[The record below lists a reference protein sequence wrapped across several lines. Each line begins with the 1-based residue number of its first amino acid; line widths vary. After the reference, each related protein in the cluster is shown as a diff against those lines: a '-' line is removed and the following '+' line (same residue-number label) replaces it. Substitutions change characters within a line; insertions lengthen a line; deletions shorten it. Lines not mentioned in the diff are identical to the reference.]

1 MKCNSHKLLE
11 YQNYSKMGNR
21 IFKTVALAFLILIAA
36 NSIAQEVTFSA
47 SWISANGIA
56 LKEHNIIHLR
66 KTIELESVPQNF
78 KVKVSA
84 DNQYR
89 LFVNGEYVCKGPGRS
104 DLEHWYYQTIDLTEY
119 LKAGKNVIA
128 AEVVNYGPTRGF
140 SQLSHLTAFLM
151 EGETENEQIVNTGN
165 NGWKAINN
173 PAYFPKEVLWQQRI
187 DITQGLYVANPTD
200 SIVGENYLWGWQ
212 NPDFDDTNWKAAKYL
227 DISAYRF
234 NNVSGIFY
242 PDGWLL
248 YERPIKN
255 RIEKREEFTTIYNWD
270 GLKKIESLKG
280 MTIPANQKIS
290 ILIDNEVMSLGY
302 PELILSGGKN
312 SHVKVSYAETLFHS
326 DKLGKDDRN
335 KIEGN
340 QLIGY
345 SDIFMTDGG
354 ENRLYR
360 PNWFRSFRYIQI
372 DISTKNE
379 PLKIVDYY
387 NQKSEYPIE
396 LKATFKTDNNFLTW
410 LMEAGWRTASLCT
423 QDLLISD
430 AYYEQMQYI
439 GDARIHGEAIQY
451 LSGNDDLIRQAL
463 MQLDWSK
470 IPEGLTHACYPDG
483 FNLAIPIYS
492 LVWIDMIYDQMMWA
506 GDKDFT
512 SQFDIGIYTVLEWFN
527 KKLQPNGLTGPIN
540 WWAYADWCVDWKSG
554 VPPGGLEGNSA
565 IFTLH
570 YSYTLK
576 NAAKIYRFIGKEHMA
591 EIYERQAAKL
601 VEAVN
606 QTCFN
611 SEKGIYSDTPE
622 MKYYSQH
629 TNIFAVLAGAVE
641 GEKARDILVNILAEN
656 DYSEIGL
663 YFHHYLFEAFNMVGM
678 NEEFQNQLSGWQEM
692 KENNMTTFSEVAL
705 TGNRTQRSDCHPW
718 SCSPNIH
725 FFRTVCGIQPVE
737 VGFEKIRIA
746 PTPGDLKFID
756 ASFTHPKG
764 DIKMNLKFNNSEVK
778 GEITIPENMEAEFLW
793 NGETRKLVAGDNKI
807 DL

>member
-1 MKCNSHKLLE
+1 MKTANMK
-11 YQNYSKMGNR
+11 
-21 IFKTVALAFLILIAA
+21 FLILFFLALISL
-36 NSIAQEVTFSA
+36 NSFAQEVTISA
-47 SWISANGIA
+47 SWISAEEIA
-56 LKEHNIIHLR
+56 LKEYNVIHLR
-66 KTIELESVPQNF
+66 KTIELETVPQTFN
-78 KVKVSA
+78 VKISA

-104 DLEHWYYQTIDLTEY
+104 DLEHWYYQTIDLAEY
-119 LKAGKNVIA
+119 LKPGKNVLA
-128 AEVVNYGPTRGF
+128 AEVVNFGPTRGF

-200 SIVGENYLWGWQ
+200 SIVGKNYLWGWQ
-212 NPDFDDTNWKAAKYL
+212 NPYFDDSNWEAAKYL

-255 RIEKREEFTTIYNWD
+255 RIETKEDFTTFYNWE
-270 GLKKIESLKG
+270 GLKEIESLQG
-280 MTIPANQKIS
+280 FTIPANQKIS

-302 PELILSGGKN
+302 PELILTGGKN

-326 DKLGKDDRN
+326 DRLGKDDRN

-345 SDIFMTDGG
+345 ADIFMTDGG
-354 ENRLYR
+354 ENRMYR

-372 DISTKNE
+372 DITTGNQSLE
-379 PLKIVDYY
+379 IVDYY

-396 LKATFKTDNNFLTW
+396 LKASFETDNSFLNW

-451 LSGNDDLIRQAL
+451 FSGNDDLVRQAL

-483 FNLAIPIYS
+483 FNLTIPIYS

-506 GDKDFT
+506 GDKEFT

-527 KKLQPNGLTGPIN
+527 KKIQDNGLTGPID

-591 EIYERQAAKL
+591 DIYEKQAKTL
-601 VEAVN
+601 IEDVN

-641 GEKARDILVNILAEN
+641 GEKAREILVNILGEN

-678 NEEFQNQLSGWQEM
+678 NDEFQNNLSGWQEM
-692 KENNMTTFSEVAL
+692 KDNNMTTFSEVAL

-725 FFRTVCGIQPVE
+725 FFRTVCGIQVE
-737 VGFEKIRIA
+737 KEGFEKISIA
-746 PTPGDLKFID
+746 PNPGDLKLVE
-756 ASFTHPKG
+756 ASFKHPKG
-764 DIKMNLKFNNSEVK
+764 EIKMNLKFDNSEVN
-778 GEITIPENMEAEFLW
+778 GEITIPENMETEFMW
-793 NGETRKLVAGDNKI
+793 EGESIKLVAGENKI
-807 DL
+807 KL

>member
-1 MKCNSHKLLE
+1 MNNFQQMNKIKTLALVSLLLISVNS
-11 YQNYSKMGNR
+11 
-21 IFKTVALAFLILIAA
+21 F
-36 NSIAQEVTFSA
+36 AQEVTFSA

-56 LKEHNIIHLR
+56 LNEYNVIHLR
-66 KTIELESVPQNF
+66 KTVKLKTVPQNF
-78 KVKVSA
+78 KVKISA

-89 LFVNGEYVCKGPGRS
+89 LFVNGKYVCKGPGRS
-104 DLEHWYYQTIDLTEY
+104 DLEHWYYQTIDLAEY
-119 LKAGKNVIA
+119 LKPGKNVLA
-128 AEVVNYGPTRGF
+128 AEVVNFGPQRGF

-151 EGETENEQIVNTGN
+151 EGETENEQIINTGR

-200 SIVGENYLWGWQ
+200 SIVGADFLWGWQ
-212 NPDFDDTNWKAAKYL
+212 NPDFDDSNWEAAKYL

-255 RIEKREEFTTIYNWD
+255 RIEKREEFITFYNWD

-280 MTIPANQKIS
+280 LTVPANQKIS

-302 PELILSGGKN
+302 PEIILSGGKN
-312 SHVKVSYAETLFHS
+312 SHVKVSYAETLFHA
-326 DKLGKDDRN
+326 DRIGKDNRS
-335 KIEGN
+335 KIKGN

-345 SDIFMTDGG
+345 ADIFMPDGG

-372 DISTKNE
+372 DIKTGNE
-379 PLKIVDYY
+379 PLEIVDYY

-396 LKATFKTDNNFLTW
+396 LKAGFKTDNDFLNS
-410 LMEAGWRTASLCT
+410 LMETGWRTASLCA

-439 GDARIHGEAIQY
+439 GDAQIHGEALQY
-451 LSGNDDLIRQAL
+451 LSGNDDLTRQML
-463 MQLDWSK
+463 MQADWSK
-470 IPEGLTHACYPDG
+470 IPEGLSHACYPDG
-483 FNLAIPIYS
+483 FNLTIPIYS
-492 LVWIDMIYDQMMWA
+492 LAWIDIIYDHMMWA

-527 KKLQPNGLTGPIN
+527 KKIQANGLTGPID

-554 VPPGGLEGNSA
+554 VPPGGVEGNSA
-565 IFTLH
+565 LFTLH

-576 NAAKIYRFIGKEHMA
+576 RAAEIYRFIGKEHMA
-591 EIYERQAAKL
+591 DSYEKQAKEL
-601 VEAVN
+601 NKSVN
-606 QTCFN
+606 QLCFD
-611 SEKGIYSDTPE
+611 SKRGIYSDTPE

-641 GEKARDILVNILAEN
+641 GEKAKQILAKIWDET
-656 DYSEIGL
+656 DLSEIGL
-663 YFHHYLFEAFNMVGM
+663 YFHHYLFEAFNNAGM
-678 NEEFQNQLSGWQEM
+678 ADEFQNHLAGWQEM
-692 KENNMTTFSEVAL
+692 MDNNLTTFTEVAL

-718 SCSPNIH
+718 SCTPNIN
-725 FFRTVCGIQPVE
+725 FYKTICGIQPIKA
-737 VGFEKIRIA
+737 GFAKIRIA
-746 PTPGDLKFID
+746 PNPGELKFVE
-756 ASFTHPKG
+756 ASFVHPKG
-764 DIKMNLKFNNSEVK
+764 EIILNLKFEQSKVK
-778 GEITIPENMEAEFLW
+778 GEITVPENMEAEFLW
-793 NGETRKLVAGDNKI
+793 REKTQKLVAGVNKI
-807 DL
+807 NLLK